1 MSLVTTKKGQLESLK
16 LILSRTLILRLYT
29 NDTQPNYYY
38 EIEDYKEA
46 NGGDYK
52 VFTLEPE
59 NWKLGFIADDP
70 IATYPEQVFSFK
82 GPVGLVYGYYLTNE
96 DGDIVRWGEKF
107 ADGPYEVLRMGDT
120 VTVVPR
126 ARLPRSP
133 IIP

>member
-16 LILSRTLILRLYT
+16 LILSRELILRLYT
-29 NDTQPNYYY
+29 NNINLDYYL
-38 EIEDYKEA
+38 EIDDFKEA
-46 NGGDYK
+46 TGGDY
-52 VFTLEPE
+52 TTIILEVDG
-59 NWKLGFIADDP
+59 WKFGFKADDP

-96 DGDIVRWGEKF
+96 DGNIVRWAEKF
-107 ADGPYEVLRMGDT
+107 ADVPYDVLRMGDT

-133 IIP
+133 K